1 MAEFLMPILG
11 ADMKAGTLVEWRR
24 KPGDAVRRGDIIAE
38 VETDKADV
46 EVEIFMNGVVEKI
59 LVEPGE
65 KVPVGTPLAIIMLA
79 AGEEAPPAPPPIA
92 PAAPPPAVPSAPPPG
107 APPQRARPPAVGAE
121 GRAPISP
128 AARQLA
134 AELGVDLATVAGT
147 GPGGRVQ
154 RRDIQTAAD
163 ARRAAP
169 PQPTA
174 EPDRRARMR
183 QAIAAAMARSNR
195 EIPHFHIT
203 STIDMARAEAWL
215 TEENSRRKIAD
226 RLLYGVLLIKAVA
239 LALRAVPELNA
250 SLVDEHVVPHESIH
264 TGIAVSLPGGGLVA
278 PALHDA
284 DKQSLDELM
293 RNLRDLVTRARA
305 LSLRSS
311 EMSDPTITITSLGE
325 EGAEAVS
332 GLIYPP
338 QVALVGFGRL
348 LERPMS
354 VDGQVVSRPVIIATL
369 AADHRVA
376 DGHRASRFLAALE
389 RLLQEPE
396 KL

>member
-79 AGEEAPPAPPPIA
+79 AGEEAPPAPLPIA

-250 SLVDEHVVPHESIH
+250 SWVDEHVVPHESIH

-354 VDGQVVSRPVIIATL
+354 VDGRVVSLPVIIATL

>member
-24 KPGDAVRRGDIIAE
+24 KPGDAVKRGDIIAE

-46 EVEIFMNGVVEKI
+46 EVEIFMNGVIEKI

-65 KVPVGTPLAIIMLA
+65 KVPVGTPLAIITPA
-79 AGEEAPPAPPPIA
+79 ASEEVPPAPPPLV
-92 PAAPPPAVPSAPPPG
+92 PAAPPPTVPAAPPSG
-107 APPQRARPPAVGAE
+107 APPQRARPAAA

-128 AARQLA
+128 AARQLGG
-134 AELGVDLATVAGT
+134 ELGVDLATVAGT

-154 RRDIQTAAD
+154 RRDIQAAAD
-163 ARRAAP
+163 ARRAP
-169 PQPTA
+169 PSQPVAA

-203 STIDMARAEAWL
+203 STIDMARAVAWL

-239 LALRAVPELNA
+239 LALRDVPELNA
-250 SLVDEHVVPHESIH
+250 SWVDEHVVPHESIH

-278 PALHDA
+278 PALHDVN
-284 DKQSLDELM
+284 KQSLDELM
-293 RNLRDLVTRARA
+293 KNLRDLVTRARV

>member
-11 ADMKAGTLVEWRR
+11 ADMTAGTLVEWRR
-24 KPGDAVRRGDIIAE
+24 QPGDAVRRGDIIAE

-59 LVEPGE
+59 LVEPGA
-65 KVPVGTPLAIIMLA
+65 KVPVGTPLAIIALA
-79 AGEEAPPAPPPIA
+79 AGEEAPAAPPGLPPAA
-92 PAAPPPAVPSAPPPG
+92 PAAPPPAV
-107 APPQRARPPAVGAE
+107 APPQRARPVAAAA

-134 AELGVDLATVAGT
+134 AELHVDLAAVTGT
-147 GPGGRVQ
+147 GPGGRIQ
-154 RRDIQTAAD
+154 RRDVHAA
-163 ARRAAP
+163 AEAHHAAP
-169 PQPTA
+169 PQPA
-174 EPDRRARMR
+174 AAPDRRARMR

-195 EIPHFHIT
+195 EIPHFHVT
-203 STIDMARAEAWL
+203 STIDMARAVAWL
-215 TEENSRRKIAD
+215 AEENKRRKIAD

-239 LALRAVPELNA
+239 LALREVPELNA
-250 SLVDEHVVPHESIH
+250 SWVDEHVVPHESIH

-284 DKQSLDELM
+284 DGQSLDELM
-293 RNLRDLVTRARA
+293 RNLRDLVMRARA
-305 LSLRSS
+305 GSLRSS
-311 EMSDPTITITSLGE
+311 EMSDPTITITSLGD

-354 VDGQVVSRPVIIATL
+354 VDGQVVSRSVIIATL

>member
-11 ADMKAGTLVEWRR
+11 ADMTAGTLVEWH
-24 KPGDAVRRGDIIAE
+24 KQPGDAVHRGDIIAE

-59 LVEPGE
+59 LVETGE
-65 KVPVGTPLAIIMLA
+65 KVPVGTPLAIIKLD
-79 AGEEAPPAPPPIA
+79 AGEVE
-92 PAAPPPAVPSAPPPG
+92 PAAPPPAAPPVA
-107 APPQRARPPAVGAE
+107 APASASRPAHAAALQPAA

-134 AELGVDLATVAGT
+134 AELHVDLATLT
-147 GPGGRVQ
+147 GKGPEGRIQ
-154 RRDIQTAAD
+154 RRDIQAAAD
-163 ARRAAP
+163 AQRTAP
-169 PQPTA
+169 PQPA
-174 EPDRRARMR
+174 PAAPDRGARMR
-183 QAIAAAMARSNR
+183 QAIAAAMSRSNR
-195 EIPHFHIT
+195 EIPHFHLM
-203 STIDMARAEAWL
+203 STIDMARAVAWL
-215 TEENSRRKIAD
+215 SEENSRRRIAD
-226 RLLYGVLLIKAVA
+226 RLLYGVLLIKATA
-239 LALRAVPELNA
+239 LALRDVPELNG
-250 SLVDEHVVPHESIH
+250 LWVDDRVVPNESVH

-284 DKQSLDELM
+284 DRQSLDDLM
-293 RNLRDLVTRARA
+293 KNLRDLVMRARA
-305 LSLRSS
+305 GSLRSS
-311 EMSDPTITITSLGE
+311 EMSDPTVTITSLGD
-325 EGAEAVS
+325 EGAEAVY

-348 LERPMS
+348 LERPVS
-354 VDGQVVSRPVIIATL
+354 VDGQVVSRPAVIATL

-376 DGHRASRFLAALE
+376 DGHRGSRFLATLE

>member
-11 ADMKAGTLVEWRR
+11 ADMKAGTLVAWR
-24 KPGDAVRRGDIIAE
+24 KQPGDDVRRGEIVAE

-46 EVEIFMNGVVEKI
+46 EVEIFMNGILERI

-65 KVPVGTPLAIIMLA
+65 KVPVGTPLATIRLA
-79 AGEEAPPAPPPIA
+79 EGEAEI
-92 PAAPPPAVPSAPPPG
+92 PAALPPAVPGAPVVVPPP
-107 APPQRARPPAVGAE
+107 AARPRAAVPAA

-134 AELGVDLATVAGT
+134 AELHVALERVAGT
-147 GPGGRVQ
+147 GPDGRIQ
-154 RRDIQTAAD
+154 RRDILAA
-163 ARRAAP
+163 AEAQRAAP
-169 PQPTA
+169 PA
-174 EPDRRARMR
+174 EAAAPDRRARMR
-183 QAIAAAMARSNR
+183 QAIAAAMVRSSR
-195 EIPHFHIT
+195 EIPHFHLA
-203 STIDMARAEAWL
+203 STIDMGPATAWL
-215 TEENSRRKIAD
+215 AAENAHRKIAD

-239 LALRAVPELNA
+239 LALREVPELNA
-250 SLVDEHVVPHESIH
+250 TWIDERVVPKEGVH

-284 DKQSLDELM
+284 DRQSLDDLM
-293 RNLRDLVTRARA
+293 KNLRDLVARARA
-305 LSLRSS
+305 GSLRSS
-311 EMSDPTITITSLGE
+311 EMSDPTVTITSLGD
-325 EGAEAVS
+325 EGAEAVY

-354 VDGQVVSRPVIIATL
+354 IDGQIVSRPVIVATL
-369 AADHRVA
+369 SADHRVA
-376 DGHRASRFLAALE
+376 DGHRGSRFLAALE
-389 RLLQEPE
+389 RLLREPE

>member
-11 ADMKAGTLVEWRR
+11 ADMTAGTLVEWRR
-24 KPGDAVRRGDIIAE
+24 QPGDAVRRGDIIAE

-59 LVEPGE
+59 LVEPGA
-65 KVPVGTPLAIIMLA
+65 KVPVGTPLAIIALA
-79 AGEEAPPAPPPIA
+79 AGEEAPAAPPGLPPAA
-92 PAAPPPAVPSAPPPG
+92 PAAPPPAV
-107 APPQRARPPAVGAE
+107 APPQRARPVAAAA
-121 GRAPISP
+121 GRAPIRRRRASSP
-128 AARQLA
+128 
-134 AELGVDLATVAGT
+134 
-147 GPGGRVQ
+147 PS
-154 RRDIQTAAD
+154 
-163 ARRAAP
+163 ARRPRRRHRHRPRRPHPAPRRARRRRCAPAP
-169 PQPTA
+169 PQPA
-174 EPDRRARMR
+174 AAPDRRARMR

-195 EIPHFHIT
+195 EIPHFHVT
-203 STIDMARAEAWL
+203 STIDMARAVAWL
-215 TEENSRRKIAD
+215 AEENKRRKIAD

-239 LALRAVPELNA
+239 LALREVPELNA
-250 SLVDEHVVPHESIH
+250 SWVDEHVVPHESIH

-284 DKQSLDELM
+284 DRQSLDELM
-293 RNLRDLVTRARA
+293 RNLRDLVMRARA
-305 LSLRSS
+305 GSLRSS
-311 EMSDPTITITSLGE
+311 EMSDPTITITSLGD

-354 VDGQVVSRPVIIATL
+354 VDGQVVSRSVIIATL

>member
-11 ADMKAGTLVEWRR
+11 ADMKAGTLVEWHR

-65 KVPVGTPLAIIMLA
+65 KVPVGTPLAIIALA
-79 AGEEAPPAPPPIA
+79 AGEEAPAAPPPLAPEA
-92 PAAPPPAVPSAPPPG
+92 PAAPPAAV
-107 APPQRARPPAVGAE
+107 APPQRTRLVVSGAD
-121 GRAPISP
+121 RAPISP

-134 AELGVDLATVAGT
+134 AELHVDLTTVAGT

-154 RRDIQTAAD
+154 RRDVQAAAD
-163 ARRAAP
+163 ARRIAP
-169 PQPTA
+169 PQPA
-174 EPDRRARMR
+174 APESDRRARMR
-183 QAIAAAMARSNR
+183 QAIAAAMVRSNR

-203 STIDMARAEAWL
+203 WTIDMARALAWL
-215 TEENSRRKIAD
+215 TEENKRRKIAD

-239 LALRAVPELNA
+239 LALRDVPELNA
-250 SLVDEHVVPHESIH
+250 SWIDERVVLHESVH

-284 DKQSLDELM
+284 DKQSVDELM

-305 LSLRSS
+305 LRLRSS

-338 QVALVGFGRL
+338 QVALVGFGRPI
-348 LERPMS
+348 ERPMS
-354 VDGQVVSRPVIIATL
+354 VDGQVVSRSVIIATL

-396 KL
+396 RL